1 MKLRTQLA
9 LGYGGIVALCLLLLG
24 LLGYHELCTE
34 ARIREQLGV
43 ANFPD
48 TKWGDYIE
56 VGAYAVIPVVLFAG
70 WLLMRRNLAPV
81 ERLTKAIA
89 QVEVQNL
96 QILLPRDQSLDEVDQ
111 LTAVL
116 NSMITRLDG
125 SFQQIREFTLHASHE
140 LKTPL
145 TVMRGELEIALKD
158 EPHDLAAHHEVF
170 HSLLAEVARLTK
182 IVDGLTLL
190 TKADAGMVQLER
202 QPVRLAELVQ
212 ESFEDARILAE
223 ARSVRVRLA
232 ECANVTVRG
241 DRHRLRQL
249 FLNLVDNAIK
259 YNCDGGDVTLALRRV
274 DDDAEFTIANTGD
287 GIPLDLQAR
296 VFDRFVRGDEAR
308 NQAIDGSGLGLTNV
322 QWIAQAHGGTIQL
335 ESEPGLVT
343 TAILRLP
350 LTEAA
355 APSAG

>member
-1 MKLRTQLA
+1 MNLRTRLA
-9 LGYGGIVALCLLLLG
+9 LGYGGIVGLCLLLLG
-24 LLGYHELCTE
+24 LLGYHELVTE

-43 ANFPD
+43 ADFPD
-48 TKWGDYIE
+48 TKWGDFIE

-96 QILLPRDQSLDEVDQ
+96 RIPLPRDQSLDEVDQ

-116 NSMITRLDG
+116 NSMITRLDN
-125 SFQQIREFTLHASHE
+125 SFQQVREFTLHASHE

-145 TVMRGELEIALKD
+145 TVMRGELETALK
-158 EPHDLAAHHEVF
+158 EEHHDPAVHHEVF
-170 HSLLAEVARLTK
+170 HSLLAEVARLAK

-202 QPVRLAELVQ
+202 QPVRVAELVQ
-212 ESFEDARILAE
+212 ESYEDACILAE
-223 ARSVRVRLA
+223 GRGVRGRLA
-232 ECANVTVRG
+232 ACAEVTILG

-259 YNCDGGDVTLALRRV
+259 YNCDGGDVTMALRRV
-274 DDDAEFTIANTGD
+274 EGYAEFAIANTGD

-308 NQAIDGSGLGLTNV
+308 TQAIDGSGLGLTIV
-322 QWIAQAHGGTIQL
+322 QWIAHAHGGTIQI
-335 ESEPGLVT
+335 ESDPGLVT
-343 TAILRLP
+343 TALLRLP
-350 LTEAA
+350 LAE
-355 APSAG
+355 G